1 MDEKMSKEQFAEEE
15 QEEKKKGIK
24 VVNISNEVKTAFL
37 DYAMSVIVSRAIPDV
52 KDGLKPVQRRIIYGM
67 KEANITAS
75 APTKKSA
82 RIVGDVMGKYHP
94 HGDSSIYEAM
104 VRLAQ
109 KFSTRYPLVDGQ
121 GNFGSIDGDGAAAMR
136 YTEARMSKLAMEMVR
151 DIDNDT
157 VDFMPNYDGEEQEPV
172 VLPSRFPNIL
182 VNGSTG
188 IAVGMATNIP
198 PHNLKEVIDGILAIA
213 ENPDISTTEL
223 MQIIQGPDFPTGA
236 YILGKS
242 GIRNAYETGNGSII
256 IRSKT
261 EIEEMSNG
269 KYRIIVHEIPYQVN
283 KTRMIEKIA
292 ELARDKIVDGITD
305 LRDESSG
312 EDVRVVIELR
322 KDVVPE
328 VILNQLFK
336 LTQLQVSYG
345 INMLALYEG
354 EPKVL
359 GIKEMLILYTKHQ
372 KDVVRRRTQFDLQK
386 AEERLHIAKGI
397 IVAIN
402 NIDHVIEIIKASK
415 NVDEAQQN
423 LINTFDLSERQAK
436 AIVAMSLGRLSAFET
451 TKIETE
457 CQELEQTVANYRQI
471 LADDNLIFDIV
482 KKELIEIRDKYGDAR
497 KSEIIAG
504 DFNIDDED
512 LIPQENIIVTLTIN
526 GYIKRVPE
534 NTYRTQNR
542 GGRGIKGMTTN
553 EEDVVDKIIVS
564 NTHTDVLFFT
574 DKGKV
579 YRIRGHQ
586 IPEYS
591 RTSKG
596 IPVINLLNMEKEE
609 KVRSI
614 ISLDSYDEEA
624 GLLFVT
630 KLGTTKRVS
639 VKEFERIRQSG
650 KIAINLKEND
660 ELIDVKL
667 TNGSAEILIASSK
680 GKVVRFNE
688 NDVRMMGRNASGVRG
703 INVNGGEVVGVA
715 TSLEGK
721 YILVISKKGYG
732 KMSLIDD
739 YRLTNRGGQ
748 GVLTMKTTDKN
759 GPLTAIKPV
768 NGDEDIL
775 VVTNKGVIIRTS
787 LEQVKIAGRNTLGV
801 KIIRLDENQEVAS
814 LAVSE
819 KIDEETEENVLNI
832 EKENITNESVGENK
846 VILVIGHIFAGR

>member
-596 IPVINLLNMEKEE
+596 IPVINLLNMEKKK

-759 GPLTAIKPV
+759 GPLTAIKAV

-775 VVTNKGVIIRTS
+775 VVTNQGVIIRTS

-832 EKENITNESVGENK
+832 ENENITNESVGENND
-846 VILVIGHIFAGR
+846 

>member
-574 DKGKV
+574 NKGKV

-759 GPLTAIKPV
+759 GPLTAIKAV

-775 VVTNKGVIIRTS
+775 VVTNQGVIIRTS

-832 EKENITNESVGENK
+832 ENENITNESVGENND
-846 VILVIGHIFAGR
+846 

>member
-94 HGDSSIYEAM
+94 HGDASIYEAM

-759 GPLTAIKPV
+759 GPLTAIKAV

-775 VVTNKGVIIRTS
+775 VVTNQGVIIRTS

-832 EKENITNESVGENK
+832 ENENITNESVGENND
-846 VILVIGHIFAGR
+846 

>member
-1 MDEKMSKEQFAEEE
+1 
-15 QEEKKKGIK
+15 
-24 VVNISNEVKTAFL
+24 
-37 DYAMSVIVSRAIPDV
+37 
-52 KDGLKPVQRRIIYGM
+52 
-67 KEANITAS
+67 
-75 APTKKSA
+75 
-82 RIVGDVMGKYHP
+82 
-94 HGDSSIYEAM
+94 
-104 VRLAQ
+104 
-109 KFSTRYPLVDGQ
+109 
-121 GNFGSIDGDGAAAMR
+121 
-136 YTEARMSKLAMEMVR
+136 
-151 DIDNDT
+151 
-157 VDFMPNYDGEEQEPV
+157 
-172 VLPSRFPNIL
+172 
-182 VNGSTG
+182 
-188 IAVGMATNIP
+188 
-198 PHNLKEVIDGILAIA
+198 
-213 ENPDISTTEL
+213 
-223 MQIIQGPDFPTGA
+223 
-236 YILGKS
+236 
-242 GIRNAYETGNGSII
+242 
-256 IRSKT
+256 
-261 EIEEMSNG
+261 
-269 KYRIIVHEIPYQVN
+269 
-283 KTRMIEKIA
+283 
-292 ELARDKIVDGITD
+292 
-305 LRDESSG
+305 
-312 EDVRVVIELR
+312 
-322 KDVVPE
+322 
-328 VILNQLFK
+328 
-336 LTQLQVSYG
+336 
-345 INMLALYEG
+345 
-354 EPKVL
+354 
-359 GIKEMLILYTKHQ
+359 
-372 KDVVRRRTQFDLQK
+372 
-386 AEERLHIAKGI
+386 
-397 IVAIN
+397 
-402 NIDHVIEIIKASK
+402 
-415 NVDEAQQN
+415 
-423 LINTFDLSERQAK
+423 
-436 AIVAMSLGRLSAFET
+436 
-451 TKIETE
+451 
-457 CQELEQTVANYRQI
+457 
-471 LADDNLIFDIV
+471 
-482 KKELIEIRDKYGDAR
+482 
-497 KSEIIAG
+497 
-504 DFNIDDED
+504 
-512 LIPQENIIVTLTIN
+512 
-526 GYIKRVPE
+526 
-534 NTYRTQNR
+534 
-542 GGRGIKGMTTN
+542 MTTN

-759 GPLTAIKPV
+759 GPLTAIKAV

-775 VVTNKGVIIRTS
+775 VVTNQGVIIRTS

-832 EKENITNESVGENK
+832 ENEIITNESVGENND
-846 VILVIGHIFAGR
+846 

>member
-312 EDVRVVIELR
+312 EGVRVVIELR

-759 GPLTAIKPV
+759 GPLTAIKAV

-775 VVTNKGVIIRTS
+775 VVTNQGVIIRTS

-832 EKENITNESVGENK
+832 ENENITNESVGENND
-846 VILVIGHIFAGR
+846 

>member
-512 LIPQENIIVTLTIN
+512 LIPQENVIVTLTIN

-759 GPLTAIKPV
+759 GPLTAIKAV

-775 VVTNKGVIIRTS
+775 VVTNQGVIIRTS

-832 EKENITNESVGENK
+832 ENENITNESVGENND
-846 VILVIGHIFAGR
+846 

>member
-37 DYAMSVIVSRAIPDV
+37 DYAMSVIVSRAIPDI

-759 GPLTAIKPV
+759 GPLTAIKAV

-775 VVTNKGVIIRTS
+775 VVTNQGVIIRTS

-832 EKENITNESVGENK
+832 ENENITNESVGENND
-846 VILVIGHIFAGR
+846 

>member
-423 LINTFDLSERQAK
+423 LITTFDLSERQAK

-759 GPLTAIKPV
+759 GPLTAIKAV

-775 VVTNKGVIIRTS
+775 VVTNQGVIIRTS

-832 EKENITNESVGENK
+832 ENENITNESVGENND
-846 VILVIGHIFAGR
+846 

>member
-94 HGDSSIYEAM
+94 HGDFSIYEAM

-512 LIPQENIIVTLTIN
+512 LIPQEKIIVTLTIN

-759 GPLTAIKPV
+759 GPLTAIKAV

-775 VVTNKGVIIRTS
+775 VVTNQGVIIRTS

-832 EKENITNESVGENK
+832 ENENITNESVGENND
-846 VILVIGHIFAGR
+846 

>member
-94 HGDSSIYEAM
+94 HGDYSIYEAM

-759 GPLTAIKPV
+759 GPLTAIKAV

-775 VVTNKGVIIRTS
+775 VVTNQGVIIRTS

-832 EKENITNESVGENK
+832 ENENITNESVGENND
-846 VILVIGHIFAGR
+846 

>member
-94 HGDSSIYEAM
+94 HGDASIYEAM

-512 LIPQENIIVTLTIN
+512 LIPQEKIIVTLTIN

-759 GPLTAIKPV
+759 GPLTAIKAV

-775 VVTNKGVIIRTS
+775 VVTNQGVIIRTS

-832 EKENITNESVGENK
+832 ENENITNESVGENND
-846 VILVIGHIFAGR
+846 

>member
-94 HGDSSIYEAM
+94 HGDFSIYEAM

-482 KKELIEIRDKYGDAR
+482 KKELIEIRAKYGDAR

-759 GPLTAIKPV
+759 GPLTAIKAV

-775 VVTNKGVIIRTS
+775 VVTNQGVIIRTS

-832 EKENITNESVGENK
+832 ENENITNESVGENND
-846 VILVIGHIFAGR
+846 

>member
-37 DYAMSVIVSRAIPDV
+37 DYAMSVIVSQEIPDV

-759 GPLTAIKPV
+759 GPLTAIKAV

-775 VVTNKGVIIRTS
+775 VVTNQGVIIRTS

-832 EKENITNESVGENK
+832 ENENITNESVGENND
-846 VILVIGHIFAGR
+846 

>member
-359 GIKEMLILYTKHQ
+359 EIKEMLILYTKHQ

-512 LIPQENIIVTLTIN
+512 LIPQEKIIVTLTIN

-759 GPLTAIKPV
+759 GPLTAIKAV

-775 VVTNKGVIIRTS
+775 VVTNQGVIIRTS

-832 EKENITNESVGENK
+832 ENENITNESVGENND
-846 VILVIGHIFAGR
+846 

>member
-1 MDEKMSKEQFAEEE
+1 
-15 QEEKKKGIK
+15 
-24 VVNISNEVKTAFL
+24 
-37 DYAMSVIVSRAIPDV
+37 
-52 KDGLKPVQRRIIYGM
+52 
-67 KEANITAS
+67 
-75 APTKKSA
+75 
-82 RIVGDVMGKYHP
+82 
-94 HGDSSIYEAM
+94 
-104 VRLAQ
+104 
-109 KFSTRYPLVDGQ
+109 
-121 GNFGSIDGDGAAAMR
+121 
-136 YTEARMSKLAMEMVR
+136 
-151 DIDNDT
+151 
-157 VDFMPNYDGEEQEPV
+157 
-172 VLPSRFPNIL
+172 
-182 VNGSTG
+182 
-188 IAVGMATNIP
+188 
-198 PHNLKEVIDGILAIA
+198 
-213 ENPDISTTEL
+213 
-223 MQIIQGPDFPTGA
+223 
-236 YILGKS
+236 
-242 GIRNAYETGNGSII
+242 
-256 IRSKT
+256 
-261 EIEEMSNG
+261 MSNG

-759 GPLTAIKPV
+759 GPLTAIKAV

-775 VVTNKGVIIRTS
+775 VVTNQGVIIRTS

-832 EKENITNESVGENK
+832 ENENITNESVGENND
-846 VILVIGHIFAGR
+846 

>member
-94 HGDSSIYEAM
+94 HGDYSIYEAM

-759 GPLTAIKPV
+759 GPLTAIKAV

-775 VVTNKGVIIRTS
+775 VVTNQGVIIRTS

-832 EKENITNESVGENK
+832 ENEIITNESVGENND
-846 VILVIGHIFAGR
+846 

>member
-759 GPLTAIKPV
+759 GPLTAIKAV

-775 VVTNKGVIIRTS
+775 VVTNQGVIIRTS

-832 EKENITNESVGENK
+832 ENEIITNESVGENND
-846 VILVIGHIFAGR
+846 

>member
-471 LADDNLIFDIV
+471 LSDDNLIFDIV

-759 GPLTAIKPV
+759 GPLTAIKAV

-775 VVTNKGVIIRTS
+775 VVTNQGVIIRTS

-832 EKENITNESVGENK
+832 ENENITNESVGENND
-846 VILVIGHIFAGR
+846 

>member
-512 LIPQENIIVTLTIN
+512 LIPQEKIIVTLTIN

-759 GPLTAIKPV
+759 GPLTAIKAV

-775 VVTNKGVIIRTS
+775 VVTNQGVIIRTS

-832 EKENITNESVGENK
+832 ENEIITNESVGENND
-846 VILVIGHIFAGR
+846 

>member
-1 MDEKMSKEQFAEEE
+1 
-15 QEEKKKGIK
+15 
-24 VVNISNEVKTAFL
+24 
-37 DYAMSVIVSRAIPDV
+37 
-52 KDGLKPVQRRIIYGM
+52 
-67 KEANITAS
+67 
-75 APTKKSA
+75 
-82 RIVGDVMGKYHP
+82 
-94 HGDSSIYEAM
+94 
-104 VRLAQ
+104 
-109 KFSTRYPLVDGQ
+109 
-121 GNFGSIDGDGAAAMR
+121 
-136 YTEARMSKLAMEMVR
+136 
-151 DIDNDT
+151 
-157 VDFMPNYDGEEQEPV
+157 
-172 VLPSRFPNIL
+172 
-182 VNGSTG
+182 
-188 IAVGMATNIP
+188 MATNIP

-759 GPLTAIKPV
+759 GPMTAIKAV

-775 VVTNKGVIIRTS
+775 VVTNQGVIIRYVY
-787 LEQVKIAGRNTLGV
+787 LLKIAGRNTLGV

-832 EKENITNESVGENK
+832 ENENITNESVGENND
-846 VILVIGHIFAGR
+846 

>member
-482 KKELIEIRDKYGDAR
+482 KKELIEIRDKYDDAR

-759 GPLTAIKPV
+759 GPLTAIKAV

-775 VVTNKGVIIRTS
+775 VVTNQGVIIRTS

-832 EKENITNESVGENK
+832 ENEIITNESVGENND
-846 VILVIGHIFAGR
+846 

>member
-198 PHNLKEVIDGILAIA
+198 PHNLKEIIDGILAIA

-574 DKGKV
+574 NKGKV

-759 GPLTAIKPV
+759 GPLTAIKAV

-775 VVTNKGVIIRTS
+775 VVTNQGVIIRTS

-832 EKENITNESVGENK
+832 ENENITNESVGENND
-846 VILVIGHIFAGR
+846 

>member
-1 MDEKMSKEQFAEEE
+1 MDEKMSKEQFAKEE

-574 DKGKV
+574 NKGKV

-759 GPLTAIKPV
+759 GPLTAIKAV

-775 VVTNKGVIIRTS
+775 VVTNQGVIIRTS

-832 EKENITNESVGENK
+832 ENENITNESVGENND
-846 VILVIGHIFAGR
+846 

>member
-1 MDEKMSKEQFAEEE
+1 MQA
-15 QEEKKKGIK
+15 
-24 VVNISNEVKTAFL
+24 
-37 DYAMSVIVSRAIPDV
+37 
-52 KDGLKPVQRRIIYGM
+52 
-67 KEANITAS
+67 
-75 APTKKSA
+75 
-82 RIVGDVMGKYHP
+82 
-94 HGDSSIYEAM
+94 
-104 VRLAQ
+104 
-109 KFSTRYPLVDGQ
+109 
-121 GNFGSIDGDGAAAMR
+121 GA
-136 YTEARMSKLAMEMVR
+136 
-151 DIDNDT
+151 
-157 VDFMPNYDGEEQEPV
+157 
-172 VLPSRFPNIL
+172 
-182 VNGSTG
+182 
-188 IAVGMATNIP
+188 
-198 PHNLKEVIDGILAIA
+198 
-213 ENPDISTTEL
+213 
-223 MQIIQGPDFPTGA
+223 
-236 YILGKS
+236 
-242 GIRNAYETGNGSII
+242 
-256 IRSKT
+256 
-261 EIEEMSNG
+261 
-269 KYRIIVHEIPYQVN
+269 
-283 KTRMIEKIA
+283 
-292 ELARDKIVDGITD
+292 
-305 LRDESSG
+305 
-312 EDVRVVIELR
+312 
-322 KDVVPE
+322 
-328 VILNQLFK
+328 
-336 LTQLQVSYG
+336 
-345 INMLALYEG
+345 
-354 EPKVL
+354 
-359 GIKEMLILYTKHQ
+359 
-372 KDVVRRRTQFDLQK
+372 
-386 AEERLHIAKGI
+386 
-397 IVAIN
+397 
-402 NIDHVIEIIKASK
+402 
-415 NVDEAQQN
+415 
-423 LINTFDLSERQAK
+423 ERQAK

-759 GPLTAIKPV
+759 GPLTAIKAV

-775 VVTNKGVIIRTS
+775 VVTNQGVIIRTS

-832 EKENITNESVGENK
+832 ENENITNESVGENND
-846 VILVIGHIFAGR
+846 

>member
-402 NIDHVIEIIKASK
+402 NIDHVIEIIKSSK

-759 GPLTAIKPV
+759 GPLTAIKAV

-775 VVTNKGVIIRTS
+775 VVTNQGVIIRTS

-832 EKENITNESVGENK
+832 ENENITNESVGENND
-846 VILVIGHIFAGR
+846 

>member
-94 HGDSSIYEAM
+94 HGDFSIYEAM

-759 GPLTAIKPV
+759 GPLTAIKAV

-775 VVTNKGVIIRTS
+775 VVTNQGVIIRTS

-832 EKENITNESVGENK
+832 ENENITNESVGENND
-846 VILVIGHIFAGR
+846 

>member
-188 IAVGMATNIP
+188 IAVGMAPNIP

-759 GPLTAIKPV
+759 GPLTAIKAV

-775 VVTNKGVIIRTS
+775 VVTNQGVIIRTS

-832 EKENITNESVGENK
+832 ENENITNESVGENND
-846 VILVIGHIFAGR
+846 

>member
-94 HGDSSIYEAM
+94 HGDYSIYEAM

-512 LIPQENIIVTLTIN
+512 LIPQEKIIVTLTIN

-759 GPLTAIKPV
+759 GPLTAIKAV

-775 VVTNKGVIIRTS
+775 VVTNQGVIIRTS

-832 EKENITNESVGENK
+832 ENENITNESVGENND
-846 VILVIGHIFAGR
+846 

>member
-345 INMLALYEG
+345 INMLALYES

-759 GPLTAIKPV
+759 GPLTAIKAV

-775 VVTNKGVIIRTS
+775 VVTNQGVIIRTS

-832 EKENITNESVGENK
+832 ENENITNESVGENND
-846 VILVIGHIFAGR
+846 